1 VAQEGQLPDLL
12 EALRWR
18 WKLAALVALAIFAGA
33 VIYVET
39 LPNEYTGE
47 AIVAIAPKNGDIS
60 PDAVRITAP
69 KYVAFVTAQ
78 STIEEVAPQLD
89 EEPDDIAGA
98 LDAQVASETG
108 NITISVTLEG
118 NRARERV
125 ADIANEF
132 ADAVVDEVEL
142 SDRLVTADIVAEAIE
157 PDGPSGPPRRLL
169 QAAALVVGVL
179 LGIAISLLFERGR
192 PRLRSWREIAALTGY
207 PVLARVPRSR
217 KLRSKPR
224 EAFAD
229 PAVGV
234 AFRTMRTNL
243 EAKLSE
249 GKGSFLV
256 VTSPSSGDGKTTIA
270 ALLAES
276 LSRLGVEVLLLD
288 ADLRRPGVSKTFN
301 MQASPGTAEVLRK
314 TKTIDEVVQRGW
326 IDGLSVVPT
335 GGDPDAGDLL
345 ATNFSDILRQVRDR
359 YEVVIADAPP
369 LIGTDDA
376 ATLATMAGG
385 IVLVVSSGS
394 LGNTVNEA
402 VLQLETL
409 KAPVLG
415 VVANRFRESR
425 RAYYYG

>member
-1 VAQEGQLPDLL
+1 LAQEGQLPDLL

-18 WKLAALVALAIFAGA
+18 WKLAALIALAVFAGA
-33 VIYVET
+33 FLYVET
-39 LPNEYTGE
+39 LPSDYTGE
-47 AIVAIAPKNGDIS
+47 AIVAIS
-60 PDAVRITAP
+60 PRNAETSADTVRITAP
-69 KYVAFVTAQ
+69 KYVAYVTAP
-78 STIEEVAPQLD
+78 STVDEVAPGLD
-89 EEPDDIAGA
+89 EDPGEIGDA
-98 LDAQVASETG
+98 LDASVASETG
-108 NITISVTLEG
+108 NITITVTLTG
-118 NRARERV
+118 AGTQERV
-125 ADIANEF
+125 ADIANAF
-132 ADAVVDEVEL
+132 ADELVEATAEDELVEG
-142 SDRLVTADIVAEAIE
+142 TIIAEAVTPE
-157 PDGPSGPPRRLL
+157 HQSGPPRRLL
-169 QAAALVVGVL
+169 QAAALAVGIL
-179 LGIAISLLFERGR
+179 LGIAISLLVERGR

-217 KLRSKPR
+217 KLKTRPR

-243 EAKLSE
+243 EAKLTE

-256 VTSPSSGDGKTTIA
+256 VTSPSAGDGKTTVG

-276 LSRLGVEVLLLD
+276 LARLGVKVLLID
-288 ADLRRPGVSKTFN
+288 ADLRRPGVSKTFG
-301 MQASPGTAEVLRK
+301 MTPSPGTAEVLRR
-314 TKTIDEVVQRGW
+314 TNTVEQVVQQGW
-326 IDGLSVVPT
+326 IDGLFVVPT
-335 GGDPDAGDLL
+335 VSDPDAGDLL
-345 ATNFSDILRQVRDR
+345 ATNFSDVLRQVRDN

-402 VLQLETL
+402 VLTLETL

>member
-1 VAQEGQLPDLL
+1 MAQEGQLPDLL

-18 WKLAALVALAIFAGA
+18 WKLAAAIALAVFVGA
-33 VIYVET
+33 FLYVET
-39 LPNEYTGE
+39 LPSDYTGE
-47 AIVAIAPKNGDIS
+47 AIVAIS
-60 PDAVRITAP
+60 PRNAETSADTVRITAP
-69 KYVAFVTAQ
+69 KYVAYVTAP
-78 STIEEVAPQLD
+78 STINAVAAEIDEDPGELD
-89 EEPDDIAGA
+89 EA
-98 LDAQVASETG
+98 LNATVASETG
-108 NITISVTLEG
+108 NITLTVTMTG
-118 NRARERV
+118 GDTRERV
-125 ADIANEF
+125 ADIANAF
-132 ADAVVDEVEL
+132 ADDLVEATAVDKLVEGA
-142 SDRLVTADIVAEAIE
+142 VVAEAVT
-157 PDGPSGPPRRLL
+157 PDHQSGPPRRLL
-169 QAAALVVGVL
+169 QAAALAVGIL
-179 LGIAISLLFERGR
+179 LGIAISLLVERGR

-217 KLRSKPR
+217 KLKTRPK

-243 EAKLSE
+243 EAKLTE

-276 LSRLGVEVLLLD
+276 LARLGVRVLLMD
-288 ADLRRPGVSKTFN
+288 VDLRRPGVSKTFN
-301 MQASPGTAEVLRK
+301 LTPTPGSAELLRK
-314 TKTIDEVVQRGW
+314 TTTVDQVVQKGW
-326 IDGLSVVPT
+326 IEGLSIIPT
-335 GGDPDAGDLL
+335 VSDPDAGDLL
-345 ATNFSDILRQVRDR
+345 ATNFSDVLRQVRDR

-385 IVLVVSSGS
+385 IVLVVSAGS

-402 VLQLETL
+402 VLTLETL

>member
-1 VAQEGQLPDLL
+1 MAQEGQLPDLL

-18 WKLAALVALAIFAGA
+18 WKLAAALALAVFAGA
-33 VIYVET
+33 FFYVET
-39 LPNEYTGE
+39 LPSDYTGE
-47 AIVAIAPKNGDIS
+47 AVVAISPGGREVS

-69 KYVAFVTAQ
+69 KYVAFVTAP
-78 STIEEVAPQLD
+78 STIQEVAPEVD
-89 EEPDDIAGA
+89 EDPADIEGA
-98 LDAQVASETG
+98 LDANVASETG
-108 NITISVTLEG
+108 NISIIVTLTGED
-118 NRARERV
+118 APERV
-125 ADIANEF
+125 AAIANAF
-132 ADAVVDEVEL
+132 ADAVVEETLDDNLIEAEL
-142 SDRLVTADIVAEAIE
+142 IAEAVV
-157 PDGPSGPPRRLL
+157 PDHQSGPPRRLL
-169 QAAALVVGVL
+169 QAAALAVGIL
-179 LGIAISLLFERGR
+179 LGIAFSLLVERGR

-207 PVLARVPRSR
+207 PVLTRVPRSR
-217 KLRSKPR
+217 KLKSKTK

-234 AFRTMRTNL
+234 AFRTMRTNI
-243 EAKLSE
+243 EAKLTE

-256 VTSPSSGDGKTTIA
+256 VTSPSPGDGKTTVS

-276 LSRLGVEVLLLD
+276 LARLGVEVLLLD
-288 ADLRRPGVSKTFN
+288 ADLRRPGVSKTLD
-301 MQASPGTAEVLRK
+301 MAPSPGTAEVLRR
-314 TKTIDEVVQRGW
+314 THTIEQAVQKGW
-326 IDGLSVVPT
+326 IDGLSIVTTVS
-335 GGDPDAGDLL
+335 DPDAGDLL
-345 ATNFSDILRQVRDR
+345 ATNFSDILRQVRDK

>member
-1 VAQEGQLPDLL
+1 MAQEGQLPDLL

-18 WKLAALVALAIFAGA
+18 WKLAAVIALAVFAGA
-33 VIYVET
+33 FAYVET
-39 LPNEYTGE
+39 LPSEYTAE
-47 AIVAIAPKNGDIS
+47 AIVAIS
-60 PDAVRITAP
+60 PSGRNANADTVRITAP
-69 KYVAFVTAQ
+69 KYVAYVTAP
-78 STIEEVAPQLD
+78 STIEELSSGVDADPD
-89 EEPDDIAGA
+89 EIGDA
-98 LDAQVASETG
+98 LDASVASETG
-108 NITISVTLEG
+108 NITISATTD
-118 NRARERV
+118 NSARSVE
-125 ADIANEF
+125 IANTF
-132 ADAVVDEVEL
+132 AEAVVDEASL
-142 SDRLVTADIVAEAIE
+142 DRLIEAELIAEAIE
-157 PDGPSGPPRRLL
+157 SDSPSGPPRRLL
-169 QAAALVVGVL
+169 QAAALAVGIL

-207 PVLARVPRSR
+207 PVLARIPRSR
-217 KLRSKPR
+217 KLKSRPR

-234 AFRTMRTNL
+234 SFRTLRTNL
-243 EAKLSE
+243 EGKLSE

-256 VTSPSSGDGKTTIA
+256 VTSPSSGDGKTTVA

-276 LSRLGVEVLLLD
+276 LSRLGIEVLLLD
-288 ADLRRPGVSKTFN
+288 ADLRRPGVSKTFGITPT
-301 MQASPGTAEVLRK
+301 PGTAEVLRK
-314 TKTIDEVVQRGW
+314 TMTVEQVAQRGW
-326 IDGLSVVPT
+326 IDGLSVVAT
-335 GGDPDAGDLL
+335 SGDSDAGDLL
-345 ATNFSDILRQVRDR
+345 ATNFSDILRQVRDK
-359 YEVVIADAPP
+359 YDVVIADAPP

>member
-1 VAQEGQLPDLL
+1 MAQEGQLPDLL

-18 WKLAALVALAIFAGA
+18 WKLAAAISTAVFLGA
-33 VIYVET
+33 FLYVEA
-39 LPNEYTGE
+39 LPSDYTGE
-47 AIVAIAPKNGDIS
+47 SIVAIAPRETDTS
-60 PDAVRITAP
+60 ADVVRITAP
-69 KYVAFVTAQ
+69 KYVAYITAP
-78 STIEEVAPQLD
+78 STVETVAAEIDEDPEEIGD
-89 EEPDDIAGA
+89 A
-98 LDAQVASETG
+98 LEATVASETG
-108 NITISVTLEG
+108 NITIDVTMTG
-118 NRARERV
+118 ADKQERV
-125 ADIANEF
+125 ADIANAF
-132 ADAVVDEVEL
+132 ADELVDATSEDQLVEGT
-142 SDRLVTADIVAEAIE
+142 VVAEAITPE
-157 PDGPSGPPRRLL
+157 HQSGPPRRLL
-169 QAAALVVGVL
+169 QVAALLVGIL
-179 LGIAISLLFERGR
+179 LGIAISLLVERGR

-207 PVLARVPRSR
+207 PVLARVPRAR
-217 KLRSKPR
+217 KLKGRPK

-243 EAKLSE
+243 EAKLTE

-256 VTSPSSGDGKTTIA
+256 VTSPSPGDGKTTVA
-270 ALLAES
+270 ALLGES
-276 LSRLGVEVLLLD
+276 LARLGVRVLLMD
-288 ADLRRPGVSKTFN
+288 ADLRRPGVSKTFD
-301 MQASPGTAEVLRK
+301 MTPSPGTAELLRK
-314 TKTIDEVVQRGW
+314 TNTIDQVVQKGW
-326 IDGLSVVPT
+326 IDGLSIVATVS
-335 GGDPDAGDLL
+335 DPDAGDLL
-345 ATNFSDILRQVRDR
+345 ATNFSDVLRQVRDR

-402 VLQLETL
+402 VLTLETL

>member
-1 VAQEGQLPDLL
+1 LAQEGQLPDLL

-18 WKLAALVALAIFAGA
+18 WKLAALIALGIFAGA
-33 VIYVET
+33 VFYVET
-39 LPNEYTGE
+39 LPNQYTAE
-47 AIVAIAPKNGDIS
+47 AIVAIAPKNPDVS
-60 PDAVRITAP
+60 PDAVRIIAP
-69 KYVAFVTAQ
+69 KYVALVTAR
-78 STIEEVAPQLD
+78 STIEDLALSLD
-89 EEPDDIAGA
+89 RDPDAIEGG

-108 NITISVTLEG
+108 NVTISVTLEG
-118 NRARERV
+118 NQNKARTAE
-125 ADIANEF
+125 IANAF
-132 ADAVVDEVEL
+132 AEEVVEKVEL
-142 SDRLVTADIVAEAIE
+142 NDRLVTAELIAEAVV
-157 PDGPSGPPRRLL
+157 PQHSSGPPRRLL
-169 QAAALVVGVL
+169 QAAALAVGVL
-179 LGIAISLLFERGR
+179 IGIAVSLLFERGR

-217 KLRSKPR
+217 KLRTKPR

-276 LSRLGVEVLLLD
+276 LARLGVDVILID

-301 MQASPGTAEVLRK
+301 MPASPGTAEVLRG
-314 TKTIDEVVQRGW
+314 TKTIEEVRQRGW
-326 IDGLSVVPT
+326 IEGLSVVPT

-345 ATNFSDILRQVRDR
+345 ATNFSDVLRQVRDK

-415 VVANRFRESR
+415 VIANRFRESR

>member
-1 VAQEGQLPDLL
+1 
-12 EALRWR
+12 
-18 WKLAALVALAIFAGA
+18 LAAVIALAVFAGA
-33 VIYVET
+33 FLYVET
-39 LPNEYTGE
+39 LPSEYEGE
-47 AIVAIAPKNGDIS
+47 AIVAIS
-60 PDAVRITAP
+60 PRGRETSADTVRITAP
-69 KYVAFVTAQ
+69 KYVAYITAQ
-78 STIEEVAPQLD
+78 STIEEIVDDPD
-89 EEPDDIAGA
+89 EVDEIAGA

-108 NITISVTLEG
+108 NITIIVTLSG
-118 NRARERV
+118 NNADERASS
-125 ADIANEF
+125 IANDF
-132 ADAVVDEVEL
+132 AQAVVDATVDDKLVEGAL
-142 SDRLVTADIVAEAIE
+142 IAESTV

-169 QAAALVVGVL
+169 QAAALLVGIL
-179 LGIAISLLFERGR
+179 LGIAVSLLFERGR

-217 KLRSKPR
+217 KLKNRPK

-256 VTSPSSGDGKTTIA
+256 VTSPSSGDGKTTVA

-276 LSRLGVEVLLLD
+276 LARLGVEVLLLD
-288 ADLRRPGVSKTFN
+288 VDLRRPGVSKTFQ
-301 MQASPGTAEVLRK
+301 MTPTPGTAEVLRK
-314 TKTIDEVVQRGW
+314 TKTIESVVQKGW
-326 IDGLSVVPT
+326 IDGLSIVPT
-335 GGDPDAGDLL
+335 AGDSDAGDLL

-402 VLQLETL
+402 VLTLETL